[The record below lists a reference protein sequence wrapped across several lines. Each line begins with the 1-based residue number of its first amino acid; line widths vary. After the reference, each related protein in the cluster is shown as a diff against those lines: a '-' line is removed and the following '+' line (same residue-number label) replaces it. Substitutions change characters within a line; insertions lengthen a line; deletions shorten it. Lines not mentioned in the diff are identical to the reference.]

1 MGLRSGKSKNRKLN
15 RADTGRSANR
25 RADFYDL
32 RSGSGAESE
41 YPAGE
46 GERYYED
53 EITEDING
61 ESRYGSAGRYPDYT
75 NFTASSDRSDR
86 SGGSARPEDERPYR
100 ERHRVEMNDGA
111 YTRSSGSY
119 NADRGP
125 EVPSLSRSDGRRTSG
140 TSGYER
146 NRYGTGSSSSYGGG
160 SSTSYSSNGAG
171 SPGFFEDLNSYSN
184 GSGSSTS
191 YGGENRVVRGNVPAN
206 RRDSVENGAEREIS
220 ADLFV
225 PNTFS
230 GSGRRSRV
238 TRRSRE
244 SIQDSRGGSYR
255 DSTSDRPYRDSAYD
269 SSSRG
274 GAYDSGYRG
283 RASDRPYR
291 GDAYGSSSR
300 SGSYD
305 SSYRGG
311 ASDRSYRGGSYGSSS
326 RSSSYGSSSR
336 SGSYDSSSR
345 SGSYDSSYRS
355 GASDRAYRA
364 GSSGS
369 DSMGAGSDRFRNS
382 RTAAG
387 RTQESGPGFYS
398 APGYLGGSRR
408 GSGTGTRT
416 GDNYRR
422 DGGSGRR
429 GGTDPGQDYFY
440 EEELPA
446 DNLLWDGIGDD
457 PDETPAQKR
466 ARQRERIRQEREKEL
481 RKMYFRLGAGAAV
494 AMVAIIIVIVIA
506 VIGLR
511 SKDDDNTAAAGSGTE
526 QTTVASGNE
535 TDSSAGSGPEGD
547 VGEENSPQTEQTN
560 GDEDLSQ
567 DARDNQEGTADGP
580 QDASDE
586 TAEEPD
592 MTNTTDTTGA
602 DTENGGR
609 QEGTAGQQENT
620 AADTENPADQG
631 NTQLSPTDSWTE
643 EARQGIAADG
653 NGAGVSYT
661 RQDEWNLILVNPW
674 HKLPEGYTVETTTL
688 LNGESIDSRC
698 YSALSQMLNDCQEL
712 SGGIPIVC
720 SSYRPHEKQVL
731 LYDDQVKSLM
741 SAGKTKEEAEKEAGT
756 VVAVPGTSEHELGL
770 AVDICDSENQLL
782 DESQADTNTQK
793 WLMENCWKYGFIL
806 RYPKNKSDITG
817 IIYEPWH
824 YRYVGNEVA
833 REIQESGIC
842 LEEYLAE

>member
-75 NFTASSDRSDR
+75 NFTAFSDRSDR

-125 EVPSLSRSDGRRTSG
+125 EVTSLSRSDGRRTSG

-230 GSGRRSRV
+230 GGGRRSRV

-291 GDAYGSSSR
+291 GDAYG
-300 SGSYD
+300 
-305 SSYRGG
+305 
-311 ASDRSYRGGSYGSSS
+311 
-326 RSSSYGSSSR
+326 
-336 SGSYDSSSR
+336 SSSR

-429 GGTDPGQDYFY
+429 GGADPGQDYFY

-586 TAEEPD
+586 TAEETD

-698 YSALSQMLNDCQEL
+698 YSALSQMLNDCQEQ

>member
-1 MGLRSGKSKNRKLN
+1 MGLRSGKSNNRKLN

-53 EITEDING
+53 EFTEDING
-61 ESRYGSAGRYPDYT
+61 EGRYGSAGRYPDYT

-86 SGGSARPEDERPYR
+86 SGRSSRPEDERPYR

-111 YTRSSGSY
+111 YPRSSGSY

-146 NRYGTGSSSSYGGG
+146 NCYGTGGASSYGGG
-160 SSTSYSSNGAG
+160 SSTSYASYGTG
-171 SPGFFEDLNSYSN
+171 SPGSFEDLNSYSN
-184 GSGSSTS
+184 GTGSSSS

-206 RRDSVENGAEREIS
+206 RRDSVKNGAEREIS

-230 GSGRRSRV
+230 GSGRRGRV

-255 DSTSDRPYRDSAYD
+255 DSTSDRSYRDSAYD
-269 SSSRG
+269 SSYRG
-274 GAYDSGYRG
+274 GAYG
-283 RASDRPYR
+283 
-291 GDAYGSSSR
+291 
-300 SGSYD
+300 SGS
-305 SSYRGG
+305 RGG
-311 ASDRSYRGGSYGSSS
+311 ASDRPSRGGSYGSSS
-326 RSSSYGSSSR
+326 RSSSYGSSSY
-336 SGSYDSSSR
+336 GSSSR

-355 GASDRAYRA
+355 GASDRTYRA
-364 GSSGS
+364 GSSGNG
-369 DSMGAGSDRFRNS
+369 SMGAGSDRLRNS

-387 RTQESGPGFYS
+387 RTQESSPGFYS

-408 GSGTGTRT
+408 GSGSGPGT

-535 TDSSAGSGPEGD
+535 TDSSAGSGPEAD

-567 DARDNQEGTADGP
+567 DGRDNQEGTADGS
-580 QDASDE
+580 QDASGE
-586 TAEEPD
+586 TAEKTD
-592 MTNTTDTTGA
+592 STNTTDTTGA
-602 DTENGGR
+602 GTENGGQ
-609 QEGTAGQQENT
+609 QEGTAGQEENT
-620 AADTENPADQG
+620 AADTQNPADQG
-631 NTQLSPTDSWTE
+631 NAQLSPTDSWTE

-698 YSALSQMLNDCQEL
+698 YSALSQMLNDCQEQ

-782 DESQADTNTQK
+782 DESQENTNTQK

-806 RYPKNKSDITG
+806 RYPRNKSDITG

-824 YRYVGNEVA
+824 YRYVGNDVA
-833 REIQESGIC
+833 KEIQERGIC

>member
-146 NRYGTGSSSSYGGG
+146 NRYGTGSPSSYGGG

-230 GSGRRSRV
+230 GGGRRSRV

-305 SSYRGG
+305 SSYR
-311 ASDRSYRGGSYGSSS
+311 
-326 RSSSYGSSSR
+326 
-336 SGSYDSSSR
+336 SGS
-345 SGSYDSSYRS
+345 
-355 GASDRAYRA
+355 SDRAYRA

-567 DARDNQEGTADGP
+567 DARDNQQGTADGP

-586 TAEEPD
+586 TAEKTD

-698 YSALSQMLNDCQEL
+698 YSALSQMLNDCQEQ

>member
-1 MGLRSGKSKNRKLN
+1 
-15 RADTGRSANR
+15 
-25 RADFYDL
+25 
-32 RSGSGAESE
+32 
-41 YPAGE
+41 
-46 GERYYED
+46 
-53 EITEDING
+53 
-61 ESRYGSAGRYPDYT
+61 
-75 NFTASSDRSDR
+75 
-86 SGGSARPEDERPYR
+86 
-100 ERHRVEMNDGA
+100 
-111 YTRSSGSY
+111 
-119 NADRGP
+119 
-125 EVPSLSRSDGRRTSG
+125 
-140 TSGYER
+140 
-146 NRYGTGSSSSYGGG
+146 
-160 SSTSYSSNGAG
+160 
-171 SPGFFEDLNSYSN
+171 
-184 GSGSSTS
+184 
-191 YGGENRVVRGNVPAN
+191 
-206 RRDSVENGAEREIS
+206 
-220 ADLFV
+220 
-225 PNTFS
+225 
-230 GSGRRSRV
+230 
-238 TRRSRE
+238 
-244 SIQDSRGGSYR
+244 
-255 DSTSDRPYRDSAYD
+255 
-269 SSSRG
+269 
-274 GAYDSGYRG
+274 
-283 RASDRPYR
+283 
-291 GDAYGSSSR
+291 
-300 SGSYD
+300 
-305 SSYRGG
+305 
-311 ASDRSYRGGSYGSSS
+311 
-326 RSSSYGSSSR
+326 
-336 SGSYDSSSR
+336 
-345 SGSYDSSYRS
+345 
-355 GASDRAYRA
+355 
-364 GSSGS
+364 
-369 DSMGAGSDRFRNS
+369 MGAGSDRFRNS
-382 RTAAG
+382 WTAAG

-429 GGTDPGQDYFY
+429 GGADPGQDYFY

-535 TDSSAGSGPEGD
+535 TDSSAGSGSEGD

-586 TAEEPD
+586 TAEETD

-698 YSALSQMLNDCQEL
+698 YSALSQMLNDCQEQ

>member
-75 NFTASSDRSDR
+75 NFTAFSDRSDR

-230 GSGRRSRV
+230 GGGRRSRV

-255 DSTSDRPYRDSAYD
+255 DSTSDRP
-269 SSSRG
+269 SRG
-274 GAYDSGYRG
+274 G
-283 RASDRPYR
+283 
-291 GDAYGSSSR
+291 
-300 SGSYD
+300 
-305 SSYRGG
+305 
-311 ASDRSYRGGSYGSSS
+311 
-326 RSSSYGSSSR
+326 SYGSSSR

-355 GASDRAYRA
+355 GSSDRAYRA

-429 GGTDPGQDYFY
+429 GGADPGQDYFY

-586 TAEEPD
+586 TAEETD

-698 YSALSQMLNDCQEL
+698 YSALSQMLNDCQEQ

>member
-1 MGLRSGKSKNRKLN
+1 MTAVPGEALMT
-15 RADTGRSANR
+15 AVI
-25 RADFYDL
+25 
-32 RSGSGAESE
+32 GAELPIVLIGVTLTAAVPGAALMTAVIGAALPIVLPGAALTAAV
-41 YPAGE
+41 PAAALMTAVIGAALP
-46 GERYYED
+46 
-53 EITEDING
+53 TEL
-61 ESRYGSAGRYPDYT
+61 T
-75 NFTASSDRSDR
+75 
-86 SGGSARPEDERPYR
+86 
-100 ERHRVEMNDGA
+100 
-111 YTRSSGSY
+111 
-119 NADRGP
+119 GP
-125 EVPSLSRSDGRRTSG
+125 EVPAVTPWEPAPTDLET
-140 TSGYER
+140 
-146 NRYGTGSSSSYGGG
+146 
-160 SSTSYSSNGAG
+160 
-171 SPGFFEDLNSYSN
+171 PG
-184 GSGSSTS
+184 
-191 YGGENRVVRGNVPAN
+191 
-206 RRDSVENGAEREIS
+206 
-220 ADLFV
+220 
-225 PNTFS
+225 
-230 GSGRRSRV
+230 
-238 TRRSRE
+238 
-244 SIQDSRGGSYR
+244 QQ
-255 DSTSDRPYRDSAYD
+255 
-269 SSSRG
+269 
-274 GAYDSGYRG
+274 
-283 RASDRPYR
+283 RA
-291 GDAYGSSSR
+291 
-300 SGSYD
+300 
-305 SSYRGG
+305 
-311 ASDRSYRGGSYGSSS
+311 
-326 RSSSYGSSSR
+326 
-336 SGSYDSSSR
+336 
-345 SGSYDSSYRS
+345 
-355 GASDRAYRA
+355 
-364 GSSGS
+364 
-369 DSMGAGSDRFRNS
+369 
-382 RTAAG
+382 
-387 RTQESGPGFYS
+387 
-398 APGYLGGSRR
+398 
-408 GSGTGTRT
+408 
-416 GDNYRR
+416 
-422 DGGSGRR
+422 RR

-535 TDSSAGSGPEGD
+535 TDSSAGSGSEGD

-586 TAEEPD
+586 TAEETD

-609 QEGTAGQQENT
+609 QEGAAGQQENT

-698 YSALSQMLNDCQEL
+698 YSALSQMLNDCQEQ

>member
-75 NFTASSDRSDR
+75 NFTAFSDRSDR

-146 NRYGTGSSSSYGGG
+146 NRYGTGSSSSY
-160 SSTSYSSNGAG
+160 

-305 SSYRGG
+305 SS
-311 ASDRSYRGGSYGSSS
+311 
-326 RSSSYGSSSR
+326 
-336 SGSYDSSSR
+336 SR

-355 GASDRAYRA
+355 GSSDRAYRA
-364 GSSGS
+364 GSS
-369 DSMGAGSDRFRNS
+369 FV
-382 RTAAG
+382 
-387 RTQESGPGFYS
+387 
-398 APGYLGGSRR
+398 
-408 GSGTGTRT
+408 
-416 GDNYRR
+416 
-422 DGGSGRR
+422 
-429 GGTDPGQDYFY
+429 
-440 EEELPA
+440 
-446 DNLLWDGIGDD
+446 
-457 PDETPAQKR
+457 K
-466 ARQRERIRQEREKEL
+466 
-481 RKMYFRLGAGAAV
+481 
-494 AMVAIIIVIVIA
+494 
-506 VIGLR
+506 
-511 SKDDDNTAAAGSGTE
+511 
-526 QTTVASGNE
+526 
-535 TDSSAGSGPEGD
+535 
-547 VGEENSPQTEQTN
+547 PQ
-560 GDEDLSQ
+560 
-567 DARDNQEGTADGP
+567 
-580 QDASDE
+580 
-586 TAEEPD
+586 
-592 MTNTTDTTGA
+592 
-602 DTENGGR
+602 
-609 QEGTAGQQENT
+609 
-620 AADTENPADQG
+620 
-631 NTQLSPTDSWTE
+631 
-643 EARQGIAADG
+643 
-653 NGAGVSYT
+653 
-661 RQDEWNLILVNPW
+661 
-674 HKLPEGYTVETTTL
+674 
-688 LNGESIDSRC
+688 
-698 YSALSQMLNDCQEL
+698 
-712 SGGIPIVC
+712 
-720 SSYRPHEKQVL
+720 
-731 LYDDQVKSLM
+731 
-741 SAGKTKEEAEKEAGT
+741 
-756 VVAVPGTSEHELGL
+756 
-770 AVDICDSENQLL
+770 
-782 DESQADTNTQK
+782 
-793 WLMENCWKYGFIL
+793 
-806 RYPKNKSDITG
+806 
-817 IIYEPWH
+817 
-824 YRYVGNEVA
+824 
-833 REIQESGIC
+833 
-842 LEEYLAE
+842 

>member
-146 NRYGTGSSSSYGGG
+146 NRYGTGSPSSYGSG
-160 SSTSYSSNGAG
+160 SSTSYSFNGAG
-171 SPGFFEDLNSYSN
+171 NPGFFEDLNSYSN

-244 SIQDSRGGSYR
+244 SIQDSRGDSYR

-305 SSYRGG
+305 SSYR
-311 ASDRSYRGGSYGSSS
+311 
-326 RSSSYGSSSR
+326 
-336 SGSYDSSSR
+336 SGS
-345 SGSYDSSYRS
+345 
-355 GASDRAYRA
+355 SDRAYRA

-429 GGTDPGQDYFY
+429 GGADPGQDYFY

-535 TDSSAGSGPEGD
+535 TDSSAGSGSEGD

-586 TAEEPD
+586 TAEETD

-698 YSALSQMLNDCQEL
+698 YSALSQMLNDCQEQ

>member
-75 NFTASSDRSDR
+75 NFTAFSDRSDR

-146 NRYGTGSSSSYGGG
+146 NRYGTGSPSSYGGG

-230 GSGRRSRV
+230 GGGRRSRV

-305 SSYRGG
+305 SSYRSGS
-311 ASDRSYRGGSYGSSS
+311 SDRS
-326 RSSSYGSSSR
+326 
-336 SGSYDSSSR
+336 
-345 SGSYDSSYRS
+345 
-355 GASDRAYRA
+355 YRA

-429 GGTDPGQDYFY
+429 GGADPGQDYFY

-535 TDSSAGSGPEGD
+535 TDSSAGSGSEGD

-586 TAEEPD
+586 TAEETD

-698 YSALSQMLNDCQEL
+698 YSALSQMLNDCQEQ

>member
-1 MGLRSGKSKNRKLN
+1 M
-15 RADTGRSANR
+15 T
-25 RADFYDL
+25 
-32 RSGSGAESE
+32 
-41 YPAGE
+41 
-46 GERYYED
+46 
-53 EITEDING
+53 I
-61 ESRYGSAGRYPDYT
+61 
-75 NFTASSDRSDR
+75 
-86 SGGSARPEDERPYR
+86 ARPEEPRI
-100 ERHRVEMNDGA
+100 
-111 YTRSSGSY
+111 
-119 NADRGP
+119 
-125 EVPSLSRSDGRRTSG
+125 LILTS
-140 TSGYER
+140 
-146 NRYGTGSSSSYGGG
+146 
-160 SSTSYSSNGAG
+160 
-171 SPGFFEDLNSYSN
+171 
-184 GSGSSTS
+184 
-191 YGGENRVVRGNVPAN
+191 
-206 RRDSVENGAEREIS
+206 
-220 ADLFV
+220 
-225 PNTFS
+225 
-230 GSGRRSRV
+230 
-238 TRRSRE
+238 
-244 SIQDSRGGSYR
+244 
-255 DSTSDRPYRDSAYD
+255 
-269 SSSRG
+269 
-274 GAYDSGYRG
+274 
-283 RASDRPYR
+283 
-291 GDAYGSSSR
+291 
-300 SGSYD
+300 
-305 SSYRGG
+305 
-311 ASDRSYRGGSYGSSS
+311 
-326 RSSSYGSSSR
+326 
-336 SGSYDSSSR
+336 
-345 SGSYDSSYRS
+345 
-355 GASDRAYRA
+355 
-364 GSSGS
+364 
-369 DSMGAGSDRFRNS
+369 S

-580 QDASDE
+580 QDTSDE
-586 TAEEPD
+586 TAEKTD
-592 MTNTTDTTGA
+592 MTNTTNTTGA

-698 YSALSQMLNDCQEL
+698 YSALSQMLNDCQEQ

>member
-244 SIQDSRGGSYR
+244 SIQDSRGDSYR

-305 SSYRGG
+305 SSYR
-311 ASDRSYRGGSYGSSS
+311 
-326 RSSSYGSSSR
+326 
-336 SGSYDSSSR
+336 SGS
-345 SGSYDSSYRS
+345 
-355 GASDRAYRA
+355 SDRAYRA

-429 GGTDPGQDYFY
+429 GGADPGQDYFY

-535 TDSSAGSGPEGD
+535 TDSSAGSGSEGD

-586 TAEEPD
+586 TAEETD

-698 YSALSQMLNDCQEL
+698 YSALSQMLNDCQEQ

>member
-1 MGLRSGKSKNRKLN
+1 
-15 RADTGRSANR
+15 
-25 RADFYDL
+25 
-32 RSGSGAESE
+32 
-41 YPAGE
+41 
-46 GERYYED
+46 
-53 EITEDING
+53 
-61 ESRYGSAGRYPDYT
+61 
-75 NFTASSDRSDR
+75 
-86 SGGSARPEDERPYR
+86 
-100 ERHRVEMNDGA
+100 
-111 YTRSSGSY
+111 
-119 NADRGP
+119 
-125 EVPSLSRSDGRRTSG
+125 
-140 TSGYER
+140 
-146 NRYGTGSSSSYGGG
+146 
-160 SSTSYSSNGAG
+160 
-171 SPGFFEDLNSYSN
+171 
-184 GSGSSTS
+184 
-191 YGGENRVVRGNVPAN
+191 
-206 RRDSVENGAEREIS
+206 
-220 ADLFV
+220 
-225 PNTFS
+225 
-230 GSGRRSRV
+230 
-238 TRRSRE
+238 
-244 SIQDSRGGSYR
+244 
-255 DSTSDRPYRDSAYD
+255 
-269 SSSRG
+269 
-274 GAYDSGYRG
+274 
-283 RASDRPYR
+283 
-291 GDAYGSSSR
+291 
-300 SGSYD
+300 
-305 SSYRGG
+305 
-311 ASDRSYRGGSYGSSS
+311 
-326 RSSSYGSSSR
+326 
-336 SGSYDSSSR
+336 
-345 SGSYDSSYRS
+345 
-355 GASDRAYRA
+355 
-364 GSSGS
+364 
-369 DSMGAGSDRFRNS
+369 MGAGSDRLRNS

-387 RTQESGPGFYS
+387 RTQESSPGFYS

-408 GSGTGTRT
+408 GAGTGPGT

-422 DGGSGRR
+422 DGGAGRR

-457 PDETPAQKR
+457 PDDTPAQKR

-511 SKDDDNTAAAGSGTE
+511 NKDDDNTAAAGSGTE

-535 TDSSAGSGPEGD
+535 TDSSAGSGPGGD
-547 VGEENSPQTEQTN
+547 VAEGNSPQTEQTN

-567 DARDNQEGTADGP
+567 DARDNQEGTADGS
-580 QDASDE
+580 QDASGE
-586 TAEEPD
+586 TAEKTD
-592 MTNTTDTTGA
+592 STNTTDTTGA
-602 DTENGGR
+602 GTENGGQ
-609 QEGTAGQQENT
+609 QEGTAGQEENT
-620 AADTENPADQG
+620 AADTQNPADQG
-631 NTQLSPTDSWTE
+631 NAQLSPTDSWTE

-698 YSALSQMLNDCQEL
+698 YSALSQMLNDCQEQ

-782 DESQADTNTQK
+782 DESQENTNTQK

-806 RYPKNKSDITG
+806 RYPRNKSDITG

-824 YRYVGNEVA
+824 YRYVGNDVA
-833 REIQESGIC
+833 KEIQERGIC

>member
-75 NFTASSDRSDR
+75 NFTAFSDRSDR

-230 GSGRRSRV
+230 GGGRRSRV

-300 SGSYD
+300 SS
-305 SSYRGG
+305 
-311 ASDRSYRGGSYGSSS
+311 
-326 RSSSYGSSSR
+326 
-336 SGSYDSSSR
+336 
-345 SGSYDSSYRS
+345 SYDSSYRS
-355 GASDRAYRA
+355 GSSDRSYRA

-429 GGTDPGQDYFY
+429 GGADPGQDYFY

-535 TDSSAGSGPEGD
+535 TDSSAGSGSEGD

-586 TAEEPD
+586 TAEETD

-698 YSALSQMLNDCQEL
+698 YSALSQMLNDCQEQ